1 MNPQERVGGMMT
13 SEEKVTQ
20 VADDRVVTIDYTLTV
35 DGDVFDSSEEEG
47 PLDYLHG
54 HGNIIFG
61 LEKELT
67 GMQVGET
74 KTVLVE
80 PEEGYGEVD
89 SEAFFDLPRE
99 EFPDDVP
106 LEIGIELEITDD
118 DGEMMF
124 AKIVET
130 DEDNVRLDTN
140 HPLAGKTLQFE
151 VTVKEIRKATA
162 EEIDHGHAHFGDGHH
177 H

>member
-1 MNPQERVGGMMT
+1 MVPVERAGGMMT

-20 VADDRVVTIDYTLTV
+20 VADDLVVTIDYTLTV
-35 DGDVFDSSEEEG
+35 DGEVVDSSEEEG

-61 LEKELT
+61 LEKEMT
-67 GMQVGET
+67 GMQVGES

-89 SEAFFDLPRE
+89 PEAFFDLPRE

-106 LEIGIELEITDD
+106 LELGIELEITDD
-118 DGEMMF
+118 DGDMMF
-124 AKIVET
+124 AKIIEVGE
-130 DEDNVRLDTN
+130 ENVRLDTN
-140 HPLAGKTLQFE
+140 HPLAGKTLEFK
-151 VTVKEIRKATA
+151 VTVTGLRKATS
-162 EEIDHGHAHFGDGHH
+162 EEIEHGHAHFGDGHH